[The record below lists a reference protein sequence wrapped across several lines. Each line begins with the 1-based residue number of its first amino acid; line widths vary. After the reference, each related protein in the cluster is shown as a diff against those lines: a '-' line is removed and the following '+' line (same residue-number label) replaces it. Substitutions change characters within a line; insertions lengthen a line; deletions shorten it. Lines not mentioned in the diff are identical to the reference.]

1 MTKKTLQQLYVEHS
15 GKVSDKW
22 SIYLTEYDRIFNEY
36 RDKPVRLLEIGI
48 QNGGSLEIW
57 SRFFPDAQKLVGC
70 DINPDCAR
78 LTYEDPRI
86 AVVVGDANT
95 DAVQATVLQH
105 ALAFDVI
112 IDDGSH
118 RSSDIVKSFARYFPT
133 LAEGGVFVAED
144 LHCSY
149 WQEFEGGLF
158 DPFSSVTFFKRLADI
173 LSYEHW
179 GINKKRTDILSG
191 FFAKYGFEIG
201 EEVLQHIHSVEFVN
215 SICVIK
221 KQMPD
226 QNNLGTRFIAG
237 SEELVVPGHLG
248 LHSSQVPPP
257 VQVSNIWTS
266 RDIPP
271 DEELS
276 LRLIELTERDG
287 QIANLNQA
295 VHDKDEHIGHLGSVI
310 SEHES
315 QTADFNQTI
324 AERDEQITGLNQKY
338 AEALRT
344 IEEIR
349 GSSSWRITIPMRFI
363 SLKATSIV
371 NLIKLLPRI
380 IRFGGGALGS
390 AKKAWRVFLREGCV
404 GVKRR
409 IIFVAGDRKGITG
422 AMVKPDLTLAA
433 IDRNDYAEWVRRY
446 DTLTDESRATMRAR
460 IDGFTHKPLISVVMP
475 TYNPKQDWLIEA
487 IESVRKQ
494 IYPHWELCIADDA
507 STDQTV
513 RPILERY
520 AKEDS
525 RIKVVFREQ
534 NGHISAASNS
544 ALELVTG
551 EWVALLDHDDL
562 LAEQALFWVADAI
575 NSNSDVRLIYSD
587 EDKLNEVG
595 RRCDPYFK
603 CDWNADLFYSHNLI
617 THLGAYR
624 SDLLNAIGGF
634 KVGLEGAQDYDLA
647 LRCVE
652 CIEPKQIHHIPRVLY
667 HWRMH
672 AASTAQSAGSKPYAM
687 LAGETALNEHL
698 QRQGANAK
706 AKLLDFG
713 MYRVSYALPDAPP
726 MVSLIIPTRNGLK
739 LIRQCIESI
748 LKQTSYPNYEIL
760 VVDNGSDDLATLHY
774 FEDLESEVRVRVL
787 RDDRPFNYS
796 ALNNAAVKVAR
807 GELVGLINNDIEVIS
822 PDWLSEMVSHAL
834 RPGVGA
840 VGARLWYPN
849 KKLQHGGVILG
860 VGGVAGHS
868 HKHLGDHQYG
878 YFGRANL
885 VQSFSALTAA
895 CLVIRKTI
903 FEEVGG
909 LNEADLQI
917 AFNDIDF
924 CLRVR
929 EAGYRNIWT
938 PYAELYHH
946 ESATRGFEDTPEKQ
960 ARFNKEVHYMKQ
972 RWGDQLLNDPAYS
985 PNLTLDHE
993 DFSLAWPPRVEHF

>member
-1 MTKKTLQQLYVEHS
+1 MTKKTLQQLYAEHS

-57 SRFFPDAQKLVGC
+57 SKFFPDAQKLVGC

-78 LTYEDPRI
+78 LTYKNPRI

-95 DAVQATVLQH
+95 GAVQATVLQH
-105 ALAFDVI
+105 SPSFDVI

-118 RSSDIVKSFARYFPT
+118 RSSDIVKSFARYFPY

-158 DPFSSVTFFKRLADI
+158 DPFSSITFFKRLADI

-191 FFAKYGFEIG
+191 FFTKYGFEIG
-201 EEVLQHIHSVEFVN
+201 EEVLQHIHSIEFVN

-226 QNNLGTRFIAG
+226 QNSLGTRFIAG
-237 SEELVVPGHLG
+237 SEELVVPGHLE

-271 DEELS
+271 DEELL

-287 QIANLNQA
+287 QITSLNQT
-295 VHDKDEHIGHLGSVI
+295 V
-310 SEHES
+310 
-315 QTADFNQTI
+315 
-324 AERDEQITGLNQKY
+324 AERDGQIASLHQAVAERDGQIASLNGQIDD
-338 AEALRT
+338 LRT
-344 IEEIR
+344 
-349 GSSSWRITIPMRFI
+349 STSWRLTQPIR
-363 SLKATSIV
+363 IV
-371 NLIKLLPRI
+371 SHQVKRVRRVTHLAPSAIQL
-380 IRFGGGALGS
+380 GGGLRNTF
-390 AKKAWRVFLREGCV
+390 KKGWHIYNREG
-404 GVKRR
+404 
-409 IIFVAGDRKGITG
+409 VAGIKRGFRIVASSGQVVPSLASG
-422 AMVKPDLTLAA
+422 AF
-433 IDRNDYAEWVRRY
+433 DRNDYAEWIRRY
-446 DTLTDESRATMRAR
+446 DTLTDEGRVQMRECINR
-460 IDGFTHKPLISVVMP
+460 MLKLPLISVVMP
-475 TYNPKQDWLIEA
+475 TYNPKPDWLIEA

-507 STDQTV
+507 STDQAV

-520 AKEDS
+520 AKEDP

-544 ALELVTG
+544 ALKVVTG

-575 NSNSDVRLIYSD
+575 NSNPDVRLIYSD
-587 EDKLNEVG
+587 EDKLDEVG
-595 RRCDPYFK
+595 KRCDPYFK

-634 KVGLEGAQDYDLA
+634 RVGLEGAQDYDLA

-652 CIEPKQIHHIPRVLY
+652 YIEPKQIHHIPRVLY

-713 MYRVSYALPDAPP
+713 MYRVSYALPDTPP

-739 LIRQCIESI
+739 LIKQCIESI
-748 LKQTSYPNYEIL
+748 LKETSYPNYEIL
-760 VVDNGSDDLATLHY
+760 IVDNGSDDPATLQY
-774 FEDLESEVRVRVL
+774 FRELESERVRVL

-807 GELVGLINNDIEVIS
+807 GELIGLINNDIEVIS
-822 PDWLSEMVSHAL
+822 PEWLSEMVSHAL
-834 RPGVGA
+834 RPDVGA
-840 VGARLWYPN
+840 IGARLLYPN
-849 KKLQHGGVILG
+849 KTLQHGGVVLG

-868 HKHLGDHQYG
+868 HKHLANHQHG

-885 VQSFSALTAA
+885 VQSFSAVTAA

-929 EAGYRNIWT
+929 EAGYRNVWT

-946 ESATRGFEDTPEKQ
+946 ESATRGVEDTSEKQ

-993 DFSLAWPPRVEHF
+993 DFSLAWPPRLGVPQ